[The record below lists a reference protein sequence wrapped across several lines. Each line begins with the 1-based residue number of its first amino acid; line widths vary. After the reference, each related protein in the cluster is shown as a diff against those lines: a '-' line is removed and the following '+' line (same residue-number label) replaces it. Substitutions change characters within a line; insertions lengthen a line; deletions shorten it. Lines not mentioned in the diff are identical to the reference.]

1 MLENSLNNKQSRFYK
16 LRMVVGL
23 LAWVLTGFIL
33 ASALVALI
41 VWVMT
46 ELGVSLEGLSST
58 VGNTVLA
65 AVVYIL
71 SLLIVVGVPWLIRRS
86 TTTKEEIGLTRLPS
100 WMDILMAPAGFVVY
114 FVVSAILTYTVI
126 QLVPGFD
133 TSQVQQT
140 GFENISQRYE
150 YLLAF
155 ATLVVLAP
163 IAEEILFRGYLYGK
177 LRKYVPVWVAILAT
191 SALFGF
197 VHGQWN
203 VGLDVFAL
211 SIILCTLREVT
222 GNIWAGILLH
232 MFKNGIAF
240 YFLFI
245 NTTLLDT
252 IIR

>member
-1 MLENSLNNKQSRFYK
+1 MRFRK
-16 LRMVVGL
+16 PRMVIGL
-23 LAWVLTGFIL
+23 LAWVLVSFILSSAIVAVVMWIMTEVGVSFTGFNQTIL
-33 ASALVALI
+33 
-41 VWVMT
+41 
-46 ELGVSLEGLSST
+46 
-58 VGNTVLA
+58 NTVLA
-65 AVVYIL
+65 VVVYIL
-71 SLLIVVGVPWLIRRS
+71 TLIIVVGVPWLIKKS
-86 TTTKEEIGLTRLPS
+86 STTKEDVGLTRLPS

-114 FVVSAILTYTVI
+114 FIVSGILTFTVT

-140 GFENISQRYE
+140 GFEGISQRYE
-150 YLLAF
+150 YILAF

-163 IAEEILFRGYLYGK
+163 VAEEILFRGYLYGK

-191 SALFGF
+191 SALFGI

-232 MFKNGIAF
+232 MLKNGIAF

-245 NTTLLDT
+245 NTSLLDT
-252 IIR
+252 IMK

>member
-1 MLENSLNNKQSRFYK
+1 MLENSLNNKPRFYK

-23 LAWVLTGFIL
+23 LAWVLTGFIV
-33 ASALVALI
+33 ASVLVALV
-41 VWVMT
+41 VWAMPR
-46 ELGVSLEGLSST
+46 LGVSFDGLSST
-58 VGNTVLA
+58 VVNTVLA
-65 AVVYIL
+65 AIVYIL
-71 SLLIVVGVPWLIRRS
+71 SLLIVVGVPWLIKKS
-86 TTTKEEIGLTRLPS
+86 ATTKDEIGITRLPS

-114 FVVSAILTYTVI
+114 FIVSGILTFTI
-126 QLVPGFD
+126 TQLVPGFD
-133 TSQVQQT
+133 TNQVQQT

-155 ATLVVLAP
+155 ATLVILAP

-177 LRKYVPVWVAILAT
+177 LRKYVPVWAAILAT

-222 GNIWAGILLH
+222 GNIWAGVLLH

-245 NTTLLDT
+245 NTSLLDT